1 MAHASLVPSLDADI
15 HLVLCDFGR
24 SGLAY
29 VETDPAE
36 ADAGI
41 IVANLLH
48 GQYERPLR
56 VLALNADEGWAR
68 DVSEAIAIKVRD
80 VAEHEGHEL
89 TSGTLAFI
97 EAHVGRVIQP
107 TLPLW

>member
-1 MAHASLVPSLDADI
+1 MAHASLIPSLDADI

-24 SGLAY
+24 SGPAY

-36 ADAGI
+36 ADAT
-41 IVANLLH
+41 VVQC
-48 GQYERPLR
+48 QYERPLR
-56 VLALNADEGWAR
+56 VLALNVDEGWVR
-68 DVSEAIAIKVRD
+68 DVSEAIAAKVRD
-80 VAEHEGHEL
+80 VAEHERQEL

-97 EAHVGRVIQP
+97 EAHIGRVIQP